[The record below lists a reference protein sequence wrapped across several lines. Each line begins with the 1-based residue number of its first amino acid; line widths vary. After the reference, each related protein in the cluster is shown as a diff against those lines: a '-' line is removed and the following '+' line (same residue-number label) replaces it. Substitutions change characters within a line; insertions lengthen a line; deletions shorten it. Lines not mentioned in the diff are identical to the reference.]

1 MEVLLLTADPGPGSV
16 LPALT
21 LVPHGVRTAAREV
34 AALLDAGPHDA
45 VLVDAR
51 TDLVAAP
58 QPVPPLDALADTI
71 QPFPTFAKVYLAAV
85 KALRG
90 KVTAARVPAPVG

>member
-1 MEVLLLTADPGPGSV
+1 
-16 LPALT
+16 
-21 LVPHGVRTAAREV
+21 VRTAAREV

-58 QPVPPLDALADTI
+58 QPVLPLDVLADTI

-90 KVTAARVPAPVG
+90 KVTPPACQPQWGRHGRSNPTITTTSPP